1 MPIKRIK
8 DVFGMKIDPIN
19 PLKPA
24 PRVLRYMDNK
34 KKEHNSENEP
44 KDSYVVSEKKPASE
58 KTTYTRDQVSIK
70 RLMKESERTY
80 QQLIDIVEN
89 LLKRQG
95 YYVEKLGH
103 ADVEQVEH
111 VEIDG
116 IAVNEAQELIG
127 IDGELGAEKTS
138 ERIFK
143 FAVAISGGDKSKLED
158 LKKAITQGFEAV
170 GEIIGELPE
179 VSKETYRLV
188 MEKLD
193 VWGAE

>member
-1 MPIKRIK
+1 
-8 DVFGMKIDPIN
+8 MKIDPIN

-34 KKEHNSENEP
+34 KKKQGDEKAP
-44 KDSYVVSEKKPASE
+44 KDSYIVSEKTPSE
-58 KTTYTRDQVSIK
+58 KTMYTRDQVSIK

-95 YYVEKLGH
+95 YYVEKLGGV
-103 ADVEQVEH
+103 DLEQLEH
-111 VEIDG
+111 TEIDE
-116 IAVNEAQELIG
+116 IAVKEAQELIG

-158 LKKAITQGFEAV
+158 LKNAIKQGFEAV

-193 VWGAE
+193 AWSAE

>member
-1 MPIKRIK
+1 
-8 DVFGMKIDPIN
+8 MKIDPIN

-24 PRVLRYMDNK
+24 PRVLRYTDNK
-34 KKEHNSENEP
+34 KKKQDNEKTP
-44 KDSYVVSEKKPASE
+44 KDSYVASERKKTSE
-58 KTTYTRDQVSIK
+58 KTMYTRDKVSIK

-95 YYVEKLGH
+95 YYVEKLGGV
-103 ADVEQVEH
+103 DLEQLEH
-111 VEIDG
+111 TEIDD
-116 IAVNEAQELIG
+116 IAVKEAQELIG

-158 LKKAITQGFEAV
+158 LKSAIRQGFEAV
-170 GEIIGELPE
+170 GEIVGELPE

-193 VWGAE
+193 AWGAGQAE

>member
-103 ADVEQVEH
+103 ADVEQLEH

>member
-1 MPIKRIK
+1 
-8 DVFGMKIDPIN
+8 MKIDPIN

-89 LLKRQG
+89 LYQG
-95 YYVEKLGH
+95 ESVLNKTKKMIVTALLL
-103 ADVEQVEH
+103 A
-111 VEIDG
+111 
-116 IAVNEAQELIG
+116 IALVFQIGFRAFAQLAVCRN
-127 IDGELGAEKTS
+127 LTCP
-138 ERIFK
+138 
-143 FAVAISGGDKSKLED
+143 FAL
-158 LKKAITQGFEAV
+158 LFC
-170 GEIIGELPE
+170 
-179 VSKETYRLV
+179 
-188 MEKLD
+188 
-193 VWGAE
+193 

>member
-1 MPIKRIK
+1 
-8 DVFGMKIDPIN
+8 MKIDPIN

-103 ADVEQVEH
+103 ADVEQLEH